1 MNEGAGG
8 GEDGGAGG
16 AGGGEDGNARKES
29 NAGGGSIVTAKL
41 SSSAL
46 FCCRILA
53 RLVRRASRLTGDAN
67 RFPSHTF
74 GFFLGSESGKYRE

>member
-8 GEDGGAGG
+8 GEDGGAGE
-16 AGGGEDGNARKES
+16 GEDGNAEEES

-41 SSSAL
+41 SSRAL
-46 FCCRILA
+46 FCCRTLA
-53 RLVRRASRLTGDAN
+53 RLVRGASRLTGDAN

-74 GFFLGSESGKYRE
+74 GFFLGSASGKCREQTR